1 MLDVGSLI
9 HTNIDKPTLCCV
21 HCARRNDRMMHARQK
36 KIHQGSADVLGPTR
50 RWGDLVEALP
60 FFTKLKKLHLRK
72 NEIGD
77 AGAKNLAA
85 FLGAH
90 IVFRH
95 LWIDNTGMFF
105 LSCAIITQLCC
116 VTCGSS
122 ELILDW
128 SCKGLRVITDGSLC
142 LRTRGISLA
151 CDGSLRRASGARVR
165 T

>member
-1 MLDVGSLI
+1 M
-9 HTNIDKPTLCCV
+9 HTTINKPTLCCV
-21 HCARRNDRMMHARQK
+21 QGARRNDMMMHARQK
-36 KIHQGSADVLGPTR
+36 KGTPRFTQCAWTDKQVR
-50 RWGDLVEALP
+50 DLVQALP
-60 FFTKLKKLHLRK
+60 FFTKLKKLKLDF

-77 AGAKNLAA
+77 AGAKNLAE

-90 IVFRH
+90 FVLRH
-95 LWIDNTGMFF
+95 LWIGKTGMFS